1 MRLIS
6 QVAVVVLY
14 FGLLVTYS
22 AAKAKPLQIYTVDV
36 EGGQATLVVSPSGQ
50 SLLIDAGWLG
60 FNDRDTDR
68 ILSAAKL
75 AGIRKIDVL
84 VVTHYH
90 RDHVG
95 GVIQLSERIP
105 IRTFVGHGPN
115 VQPWDT
121 PAQDYAAYL
130 KVAERAHHIVAGPG
144 DILPLKGITVQVI
157 SSGGKLISNP
167 LPGAGQANQYCGSD
181 PEPPED
187 PGENAQSLGTLLTYG
202 EFRFIDLGDLTRKK
216 ELSLFCPSN
225 LVGTVDLFLVSH
237 HGFAESNSK
246 AMILALHPRAAI
258 MNNGAHK
265 GGNPVAWQIVHD
277 SPGLQ
282 DLWQLHYAAD
292 AGKEHNVSEEFI
304 ANPEEASDQG
314 NYIKVL
320 AFPDGSF
327 TVENSRNHLTKR
339 YTH

>member
-1 MRLIS
+1 MRLTA
-6 QVAVVVLY
+6 QVAVVGLCLVL
-14 FGLLVTYS
+14 LTADS
-22 AAKAKPLQIYTVDV
+22 AGKAKPLEIYMVDV

-60 FNDRDTDR
+60 FNGRDANR
-68 ILSAAKL
+68 ILAVAKL
-75 AGIRKIDVL
+75 AGISKIDVL

-95 GVIQLSERIP
+95 GVIQLAQQIP
-105 IRTFVGHGPN
+105 VRTFVDHGPN
-115 VQPWDT
+115 VQTWDT

-130 KVAERAHHIVAGPG
+130 KVAERAHHIVARPG
-144 DILPLKGITVQVI
+144 DILPLRGVSVQVL
-157 SSGGKLISNP
+157 SSGGKLVTQP
-167 LPGAGQANQYCGSD
+167 LAEGGQANAYCGSD
-181 PEPPED
+181 AEPPED

-202 EFRFIDLGDLTRKK
+202 RFRFIDLGDLTRKK
-216 ELSLFCPSN
+216 ELALFCPKN

-246 AMILALHPRAAI
+246 AMVWALHPRVAV
-258 MNNGAHK
+258 MDNGAHK
-265 GGNPVAWQIVHD
+265 GGNPVAWQIVRD

-282 DLWQLHYAAD
+282 DLWQLHYALD

-304 ANPEEASDQG
+304 ANQEESPDPG

-320 AFPDGSF
+320 AFPDGKF
-327 TVENSRNHLTKR
+327 KVENSRNHFTKD
-339 YTH
+339 YVH

>member
-1 MRLIS
+1 MRLAS
-6 QVAVVVLY
+6 RVAAVGLCV
-14 FGLLVTYS
+14 GLLAAVS
-22 AAKAKPLQIYTVDV
+22 AAKGKPLQIYIIDV

-60 FNDRDTDR
+60 FNGRDTDR
-68 ILSAAKL
+68 IMAAAKL
-75 AGIRKIDVL
+75 AGIKKIDDL

-95 GVIQLSERIP
+95 GVIQLAERIP
-105 IRTFVGHGPN
+105 IGTFIDHGPN
-115 VQPWDT
+115 VQKWDT
-121 PAQDYAAYL
+121 PGQDYAAYL
-130 KVAERAHHIVAGPG
+130 KVAERGHHIVANPG
-144 DILPLKGITVQVI
+144 DILPLKGVTVQVV
-157 SSGGKLISNP
+157 SSGGKLITQA
-167 LPGAGQANQYCGSD
+167 LAAAGQPNQYCGSD

-202 EFRFIDLGDLTRKK
+202 KFRFIDLGDLTRKK
-216 ELSLFCPSN
+216 ELSLFCPRN

-246 AMILALHPRAAI
+246 AMVWALHPRVAI

-265 GGNPVAWQIVHD
+265 GGNPVAWQIVRD

-282 DLWQLHYAAD
+282 DLLQLHSAAD
-292 AGKEHNVSEEFI
+292 TDKKHNVPEEFI
-304 ANPEEASDQG
+304 ANPEGAPDQG

-320 AFPDGSF
+320 AFSDGSF
-327 TVENSRNHLTKR
+327 TVENSKNHWTKD
-339 YTH
+339 YAH

>member
-1 MRLIS
+1 MRLTS
-6 QVAVVVLY
+6 QVAVVFLY

-22 AAKAKPLQIYTVDV
+22 AAKAKPLQIYMVDV
-36 EGGQATLVVSPSGQ
+36 EGGQATLVVSPTGQ

-60 FNDRDTDR
+60 LNNRDTDR
-68 ILSAAKL
+68 ILAAAKL
-75 AGIRKIDVL
+75 AGIKKIDVL
-84 VVTHYH
+84 LVTHYH

-95 GVIQLSERIP
+95 GVVQLSERIP
-105 IRTFVGHGPN
+105 IRTFVDHGPN

-144 DILPLKGITVQVI
+144 DILPLKGITVQVV
-157 SSGGKLISNP
+157 SSAGKLITNP

-202 EFRFIDLGDLTRKK
+202 KFRFIDLGDLTRKK

-246 AMILALHPRAAI
+246 AMILALHPRA
-258 MNNGAHK
+258 
-265 GGNPVAWQIVHD
+265 
-277 SPGLQ
+277 
-282 DLWQLHYAAD
+282 
-292 AGKEHNVSEEFI
+292 
-304 ANPEEASDQG
+304 
-314 NYIKVL
+314 
-320 AFPDGSF
+320 
-327 TVENSRNHLTKR
+327 
-339 YTH
+339 